1 MVLTI
6 KLLKEK
12 FKEYNKS
19 YFENKLKMCNFSLY
33 PSNYEYARFSPQI
46 GQTKARIW
54 INKKIKWDEE
64 LLKNTLIHEMV
75 HYYVYSI
82 IGVKNFLFPHGQ
94 KFRKVCKEIK
104 EKYGYEIKMGE
115 NLQRYETLK
124 NKKSLT
130 ILEQLEIVTLKPL
143 NYILSWLF

>member
-33 PSNYEYARFSPQI
+33 SSIHEYARFSPQI

-54 INKKIKWDEE
+54 INKKINWGEE
-64 LLKNTLIHEMV
+64 LLKNTLMHEMV
-75 HYYVYSI
+75 HYYVYSV
-82 IGVKNFLFPHGQ
+82 IGIKNFLFPHGL

-104 EKYGYEIKMGE
+104 EKYDYEIKMGE
-115 NLQRYETLK
+115 NLQRYEMLK

-130 ILEQLEIVTLKPL
+130 ILEQLEIKALKPL
-143 NYILSWLF
+143 NYILGWIF